1 MARRNPAFRIAIGGL
16 TVAVM
21 LCLVAAISLWKVP
34 SLVQESAPEPLAAEA
49 PSPPEPATVPIQIA
63 HDGEVSGL
71 LSDPPQRPVPEPQD
85 FVEQPALDHAPESN
99 PSTTAQVAPAEPSEP
114 EFTTDEEPIPTKTAT
129 VAVPDAPR
137 SERTATAAPS
147 SINAPAANP
156 TTSIEAEIAS
166 LKGQIN
172 ELART
177 QLENQ
182 LAEIRHAEQLLM
194 THQSTRM
201 LEALQREVDQLKV
214 EKEAAAQ
221 LAAEASQWEQ
231 LTEAKTAQIE
241 ELPAQN
247 SEPIVELGPMQD
259 SSISQE
265 PPQSASIDTHV
276 RWSESTEMPGRY
288 DVQADDAS
296 LQSFVA
302 ILGPVA
308 GWNLVSGP
316 ELTGNVTLRWSRVNL
331 RQALTQQ
338 LKAKGWQIREE
349 GDFAI
354 IEPVSTS
361 QPQPFTTESTPRAN
375 VADESFQ
382 APITLKLA
390 PGSAEGSTYDKSTGI
405 LIQPGSSARSVS
417 VSRTRTLPAPAAHE
431 PMQPPA
437 YNISAPPPAS
447 AIHEPA
453 PERAPLLMKSTPPAP
468 VAKPAPEKVAAISPP
483 PAPAKIQEQL
493 PLAAPRPPLPSPKFN
508 STPAVMT
515 PVAATPIDLVSPSAK
530 VNIDVTIIELLS
542 TQRPEQ
548 GLLTQSI
555 PVADHGNCPTCGL
568 RHTASETSLGHTTN
582 GWFQMNE
589 GIRCGV
595 CSMTPE
601 QIAIRLQQDAQAT
614 ITATP
619 HAQVL
624 SRQVAEIG
632 LNEKQGFRR
641 IRIQPAGEKDQ
652 YELLQSGVGMAMRP
666 TLEADGHIRLDL
678 TPVNAV
684 TDSYT
689 ETTRSDSPLTTSLT
703 IPPGSCAVIGGMYFG
718 IEQPA
723 EMVNR
728 PKQTGST
735 LTGKFADRDIREVVV
750 LIRVQPAHDSDR
762 DASPASL
769 TVESDTAAPA
779 PLLIPS
785 TASPIPQ

>member
-16 TVAVM
+16 TVGVI
-21 LCLVAAISLWKVP
+21 LCLVAAISLWKAP
-34 SLVQESAPEPLAAEA
+34 SLVRETATVSVASEA
-49 PSPPEPATVPIQIA
+49 PNASEPATAPIQIA

-85 FVEQPALDHAPESN
+85 FVEQPALDQAPA
-99 PSTTAQVAPAEPSEP
+99 TTQRTARVAPAEPSEP
-114 EFTTDEEPIPTKTAT
+114 EFTADAEPSPET
-129 VAVPDAPR
+129 
-137 SERTATAAPS
+137 TAAPVAAQPERTES
-147 SINAPAANP
+147 VAPPSPSPPAVNP
-156 TTSIEAEIAS
+156 ENGIEAEIAS

-201 LEALQREVDQLKV
+201 LEALQREVDQLKA

-221 LAAEASQWEQ
+221 LAAEAAQLEQ
-231 LTEAKTAQIE
+231 HQETKTAQIQ
-241 ELPAQN
+241 ELPDQN
-247 SEPIVELGPMQD
+247 SEPVVELGPMQD
-259 SSISQE
+259 TSNSQDT
-265 PPQSASIDTHV
+265 PQADSADTHV
-276 RWSESTEMPGRY
+276 RYSESTEMPGRY
-288 DVQADDAS
+288 DVQADDAT

-316 ELTGNVTLRWSRVNL
+316 ELTGNVTLRWSRVDL

-354 IEPVSTS
+354 IEPVSTTKS
-361 QPQPFTTESTPRAN
+361 HPITTESTPRAN

-390 PGSAEGSTYDKSTGI
+390 PGAAEGSTYDKSTGI
-405 LIQPGSSARSVS
+405 LIQPGSSARGVP
-417 VSRTRTLPAPAAHE
+417 VSRTRSLPAPAAHE
-431 PMQPPA
+431 PVQPPA
-437 YNISAPPPAS
+437 YKTPTPPPAS
-447 AIHEPA
+447 AVHEPA
-453 PERAPLLMKSTPPAP
+453 SEPAPLLMKSTPQAPIATPAPDKVVASTPAPAP
-468 VAKPAPEKVAAISPP
+468 VKAPEQPS
-483 PAPAKIQEQL
+483 
-493 PLAAPRPPLPSPKFN
+493 LAAPRLLPTPQPK
-508 STPAVMT
+508 SAPAEMT
-515 PVAATPIDLVSPSAK
+515 PVGATPIDLVSPSAK
-530 VNIDVTIIELLS
+530 VDIDVTILELLS
-542 TQRPEQ
+542 PQRPEQ
-548 GLLTQSI
+548 GLLSQSI
-555 PVADHGNCPTCGL
+555 TVADGGKCPTCGL
-568 RHTASETSLGHTTN
+568 NHAAGEVPLGHATH

-595 CSMTPE
+595 CTMTSE
-601 QIAIRLQQDAQAT
+601 QIITRLQQDAQAT

-632 LNEKQGFRR
+632 LTEKQGFRR
-641 IRIQPAGEKDQ
+641 INFRTTGEKDQ
-652 YELLQSGVGMAMRP
+652 YELLQGGVEIALRP
-666 TLEADGHIRLDL
+666 TLEADGVIRLDL
-678 TPVNAV
+678 TPVTTAAGDL
-684 TDSYT
+684 TDT
-689 ETTRSDSPLTTSLT
+689 AKPGSPSTTSLT
-703 IPPGSCAVIGGMYFG
+703 IPPDSCAVIGGMYFG
-718 IEQPA
+718 IEQ
-723 EMVNR
+723 
-728 PKQTGST
+728 GSDLASRSKRIGSI

-750 LIRVQPAHDSDR
+750 VIHVQPAGDSDI

-769 TVESDTAAPA
+769 TIESDAAAPA
-779 PLLIPS
+779 PLLIPP